1 MHTYIHTYIH
11 TYMLNEG
18 SNWQIDVHTQLHKR
32 LLSQEMWRWITDDD
46 HRGTPPPNLVLKV
59 NRFCTLRH
67 MYTSVALGKTLQ
79 DDVLCPPFSLAK
91 YIPPQQQHMYAL
103 YMNFCS
109 ARVEAEEWRHSRI

>member
-1 MHTYIHTYIH
+1 
-11 TYMLNEG
+11 MLNEG

-46 HRGTPPPNLVLKV
+46 HRGTPPPNLVSKV

-79 DDVLCPPFSLAK
+79 DDVHLSHVQSTTTTTKHVCTHTR
-91 YIPPQQQHMYAL
+91 I
-103 YMNFCS
+103 S
-109 ARVEAEEWRHSRI
+109 AG